1 MINYNLTT
9 KHTGGHEKLKNKLRL
24 LIAAMLA
31 TTLLTACGQNTQL
44 TQFHKDMDDFCTTVS
59 ELNQSINNIDASAD
73 NAVDELLGYLDELDT
88 AFQTFAKLDF
98 PEEFNYLESTA
109 AEASQYMTE
118 AVQSY
123 HDAYSNGSYNEYTAE
138 YAQGNYTRAY
148 KRLQII
154 LSFLHGETP
163 DGIDMSDD
171 N

>member
-1 MINYNLTT
+1 M
-9 KHTGGHEKLKNKLRL
+9 KNKLRL

-44 TQFHKDMDDFCTTVS
+44 TQFHKDMDHFCTTVS
-59 ELNQSINNIDASAD
+59 ELNQSINNIDASSD

-138 YAQGNYTRAY
+138 YAQVNT
-148 KRLQII
+148 
-154 LSFLHGETP
+154 
-163 DGIDMSDD
+163 
-171 N
+171 

>member
-1 MINYNLTT
+1 M
-9 KHTGGHEKLKNKLRL
+9 KNKLRL
-24 LIAAMLA
+24 LITAMLA
-31 TTLLTACGQNTQL
+31 AAMLTACGQDTQL
-44 TQFHKDMDDFCTTVS
+44 TQFHKDMDVFCTKVS
-59 ELNQSINNIDASAD
+59 EINQSINNIDASSD
-73 NAVDELLGYLDELDT
+73 NAVNDLLGYLDELDT

-98 PEEFNYLESTA
+98 PEEFDYLESTA

-163 DGIDMSDD
+163 DDIDMSSDD